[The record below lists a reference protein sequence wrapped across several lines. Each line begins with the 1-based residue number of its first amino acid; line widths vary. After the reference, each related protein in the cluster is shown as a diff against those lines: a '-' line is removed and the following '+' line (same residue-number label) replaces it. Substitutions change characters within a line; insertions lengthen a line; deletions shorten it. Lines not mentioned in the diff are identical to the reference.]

1 MGIDTPKPTVTMA
14 EAALCG
20 QHQPQKA
27 PKRKPVP
34 GKGFAKTRRGCFNCK
49 RRRVKC
55 SECRPE
61 CQGCRRLGMHCV
73 YPATTLPQVRH
84 SIASTTSRVNL
95 SLDHL
100 RFFHHFLIEAYPPH
114 PHASSAVWQDVA
126 ALSHEY
132 DFLASSLLALAAQHL
147 TLFGQADYSVQA
159 LGLRVSA
166 INGLNHALS
175 RPCRTAAEA
184 DARYAA
190 VIALTFQSSYMP
202 DGMMDFL
209 AMMRGWMLIQT
220 TLVAD
225 HSKSMFCTFTRESFV
240 GSMEKHVEHQCRL
253 RDDTVIQDC
262 LASLKTVEPLCQSH
276 AERQYLSM
284 LERLVKLSVISPRDA
299 FLEMV
304 PCYALTNKM
313 TDDEYSNFTDPSN
326 HVAQVL
332 LAHFLMLDHILETC
346 FSGATTRHF
355 AFCTGIT
362 QAWVTNIAVTL
373 PQGFQSLR
381 GGPE

>member
-1 MGIDTPKPTVTMA
+1 MGIDTPKPAVTMA

-126 ALSHEY
+126 ALSHEVC
-132 DFLASSLLALAAQHL
+132 SPE
-147 TLFGQADYSVQA
+147 
-159 LGLRVSA
+159 R
-166 INGLNHALS
+166 
-175 RPCRTAAEA
+175 
-184 DARYAA
+184 ARFTVCAKHN
-190 VIALTFQSSYMP
+190 P
-202 DGMMDFL
+202 
-209 AMMRGWMLIQT
+209 
-220 TLVAD
+220 
-225 HSKSMFCTFTRESFV
+225 HS
-240 GSMEKHVEHQCRL
+240 
-253 RDDTVIQDC
+253 
-262 LASLKTVEPLCQSH
+262 
-276 AERQYLSM
+276 
-284 LERLVKLSVISPRDA
+284 
-299 FLEMV
+299 
-304 PCYALTNKM
+304 M
-313 TDDEYSNFTDPSN
+313 TS
-326 HVAQVL
+326 
-332 LAHFLMLDHILETC
+332 
-346 FSGATTRHF
+346 
-355 AFCTGIT
+355 
-362 QAWVTNIAVTL
+362 
-373 PQGFQSLR
+373 
-381 GGPE
+381 

>member
-126 ALSHEY
+126 ALSHEVC
-132 DFLASSLLALAAQHL
+132 SPE
-147 TLFGQADYSVQA
+147 
-159 LGLRVSA
+159 R
-166 INGLNHALS
+166 
-175 RPCRTAAEA
+175 
-184 DARYAA
+184 ARFTVCAKHN
-190 VIALTFQSSYMP
+190 P
-202 DGMMDFL
+202 
-209 AMMRGWMLIQT
+209 
-220 TLVAD
+220 
-225 HSKSMFCTFTRESFV
+225 HS
-240 GSMEKHVEHQCRL
+240 
-253 RDDTVIQDC
+253 
-262 LASLKTVEPLCQSH
+262 
-276 AERQYLSM
+276 
-284 LERLVKLSVISPRDA
+284 
-299 FLEMV
+299 
-304 PCYALTNKM
+304 M
-313 TDDEYSNFTDPSN
+313 TS
-326 HVAQVL
+326 
-332 LAHFLMLDHILETC
+332 
-346 FSGATTRHF
+346 
-355 AFCTGIT
+355 
-362 QAWVTNIAVTL
+362 
-373 PQGFQSLR
+373 
-381 GGPE
+381 